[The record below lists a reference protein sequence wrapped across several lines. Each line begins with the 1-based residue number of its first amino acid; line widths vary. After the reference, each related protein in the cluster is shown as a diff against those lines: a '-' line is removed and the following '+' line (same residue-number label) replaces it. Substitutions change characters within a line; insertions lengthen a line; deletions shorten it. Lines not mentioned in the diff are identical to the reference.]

1 MVIENNEPKHWCFV
15 VAIIGGSLLLLF
27 SILNI
32 YLSILDMHQY
42 LVHLLSSLLIPAASG
57 GAIYIS
63 YSKIGQERY
72 FIVSLIISILC
83 FILGLLATGIIAFD
97 MFLITPFILE
107 GFAISIASAT
117 AMYIS
122 YVKLTVKKEPYFI
135 TTLAVGFFCLV
146 IGIIIILV
154 SSVFENPETTTLLLN
169 LCYLLASITIIYV
182 PTTKFHHGIIKL
194 PWKE

>member
-1 MVIENNEPKHWCFV
+1 MERNEAKHWCFV

-32 YLSILDMHQY
+32 YLSIANMYQY
-42 LVHLLSSLLIPAASG
+42 FVHLLSSLLIPVASG

-72 FIVSLIISILC
+72 FIVSLMVSILC
-83 FILGLLATGIIAFD
+83 FFLGLLATGIIAFD
-97 MFLITPFILE
+97 MIFVTPSILE
-107 GFAISIASAT
+107 GFAISIASVT

-122 YVKLTVKKEPYFI
+122 YVKLKVKQEPYFI
-135 TTLAVGFFCLV
+135 TTLIGGGFCL
-146 IGIIIILV
+146 ILGITIILA
-154 SSVFENPETTTLLLN
+154 SSIFEYPETTPLLLN
-169 LCYLLASITIIYV
+169 LCYLFASIPIIYV
-182 PTTKFHHGIIKL
+182 PTTKFRRGIIQL